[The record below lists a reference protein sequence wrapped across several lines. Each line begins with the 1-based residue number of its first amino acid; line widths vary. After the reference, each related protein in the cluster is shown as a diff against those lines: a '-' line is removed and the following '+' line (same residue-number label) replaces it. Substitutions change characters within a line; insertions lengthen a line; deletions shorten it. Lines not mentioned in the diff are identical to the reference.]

1 MRISVFTIVAGLI
14 CSFALTACSSGDSE
28 DSLSSPSST
37 PATSSSKAETST
49 TKSETTSSEVASD
62 SVIPSHAAI
71 EPAPITE
78 AAVEQPYVLYC
89 LEGTPGPATWSDNQ
103 IRFSQECFD
112 SLTVG
117 QGDYRCP
124 YTDHYVH
131 DPSECESNRSRPSV
145 QDSPAPLGGDPSTW
159 FYDGPR
165 NENGDPVDHP
175 QLNWPS

>member
-28 DSLSSPSST
+28 DSVSSPSST
-37 PATSSSKAETST
+37 TATSSSKAETST
-49 TKSETTSSEVASD
+49 TKSETTSSEATSS
-62 SVIPSHAAI
+62 SVIPSDAAI